1 MEGGQPGLL
10 LQKGPR
16 AAMSSS
22 PPPER
27 AVSATAVAV
36 SSSAAPPQHHRRA
49 RSDSWLPVDHYGL
62 VYIVFFLQG
71 VGMLFPWNVF
81 ITAAQYFHVRLKGT
95 AFQDNFEN
103 VFSFSY
109 SFSNLIF
116 MFVAVRWAH
125 LPLFNM
131 RSTVVLPQI
140 VTAAI
145 FAATTAMVLDDAI
158 PGTMLFVVTTLFVLV
173 TGVTAALIQAGI
185 FGLAGR
191 FPSVYTQA
199 VMSGQG
205 VAGMT
210 VSVISLITALSA
222 PCTGSGA
229 APSWHQIQPASF
241 NYFLSSTIVILL
253 TLIAFVL
260 LTRSDFAQFYAFAT
274 ADDTADALS
283 AASGTSPS
291 GSIHDYAVEYSDPAD
306 GRTAIDLAEAMDRA
320 MLTPRTRR
328 RIIETRR
335 SIMAAPV
342 FQARSPPSS
351 AHSSRRST
359 PGTQTPRS
367 RSLPKGMTSASSS
380 RMRRGV
386 AGGHARSRT
395 DGSSGAAGGSSG
407 GSSSY
412 SSGMNSPSGL
422 VSPGGTGGRP
432 PRAQQPVAMSDAA
445 VAAGIRP
452 GGTGG
457 NGANMNTASGVS
469 AALLRSN
476 NHAHGAAGAAGVG
489 SGGDGTDAPL
499 LANEH
504 GSGGSGGHGEWTT
517 SSNNG
522 GGNSGSGGADE
533 YAMMRGGE
541 GPHEIRREH
550 DDEYDDEE
558 EEERLPT
565 CDLIRM
571 LGRHCFSVCFV
582 FLITLSVFPGIT
594 SEIRS
599 KHNLENARCPTAGRF
614 YGAGVWQAMFFL
626 LFNGGDTI
634 GRLLAAARQCIN
646 PSYVYMLSMGRF
658 VFVPLF
664 LLCNVAASTPSVT
677 PGSGN
682 HTGVTP
688 STKASAVFTSFY
700 TANFAGLVDTEPFL
714 RDPRLGYF
722 ENDAWPIVFMLLLSV
737 SNGYVASLEM
747 MNAPARAPDGQQSR
761 AGTNMAFFLV
771 MGIFLGSVFSFPV
784 RALACNCNPFVG

>member
-1 MEGGQPGLL
+1 
-10 LQKGPR
+10 
-16 AAMSSS
+16 
-22 PPPER
+22 
-27 AVSATAVAV
+27 
-36 SSSAAPPQHHRRA
+36 
-49 RSDSWLPVDHYGL
+49 
-62 VYIVFFLQG
+62 VFFLQG

-95 AFQDNFEN
+95 PFQDNFEN

-158 PGTMLFVVTTLFVLV
+158 PGTMLFFVTTLFVLV

-191 FPSVYTQA
+191 FPSMYTQA

-222 PCTGSGA
+222 PCSGSGA

-260 LTRSDFAQFYAFAT
+260 LTRSDFAQFYAFAS
-274 ADDTADALS
+274 ADDSADALS
-283 AASGTSPS
+283 AGSGVSTS
-291 GSIHDYAVEYSDPAD
+291 GSVHDYTTEYSDPLD
-306 GRTAIDLAEAMDRA
+306 GRTAMDLHEAMDRA

-351 AHSSRRST
+351 THSSRRST

-367 RSLPKGMTSASSS
+367 RSLPKGMSSS
-380 RMRRGV
+380 RIRGE
-386 AGGHARSRT
+386 GGHMRSQT
-395 DGSSGAAGGSSG
+395 DGSSVAAAGGSSG
-407 GSSSY
+407 ASSSY
-412 SSGMNSPSGL
+412 SSGMNSPSSL
-422 VSPGGTGGRP
+422 ASPGGAGGRP
-432 PRAQQPVAMSDAA
+432 PLSQQQQQQQQQQPMSD
-445 VAAGIRP
+445 VARVAGIRP
-452 GGTGG
+452 GSRGVDETDL
-457 NGANMNTASGVS
+457 SGVG
-469 AALLRSN
+469 AALMRSKN
-476 NHAHGAAGAAGVG
+476 VNSTAVASERA
-489 SGGDGTDAPL
+489 DAPL

-504 GSGGSGGHGEWTT
+504 GGSDRVGVPVDASATWTAPR
-517 SSNNG
+517 
-522 GGNSGSGGADE
+522 NSAGDE
-533 YAMMRGGE
+533 YSIRRGGDNDARQPGME
-541 GPHEIRREH
+541 
-550 DDEYDDEE
+550 DDNEYDLDDADAEKE

-599 KHNLENARCPTAGRF
+599 KHNLENARCPKAGRF

-646 PSYVYMLSMGRF
+646 PQYVYLLSVGRF

-664 LLCNVAASTPSVT
+664 LLCNVAASTPSVA
-677 PGSGN
+677 PSGGGGN
-682 HTGVTP
+682 HSGVTP
-688 STKASAVFTSFY
+688 SAEPAARFTSFY
-700 TANFAGLVDTEPFL
+700 SANFVGVVDSELFS

-722 ENDAWPIVFMLLLSV
+722 ENDAWPIMFMLLLSV